1 MTYPMTIAGIK
12 RELPLCKVADD
23 FYIGAFIMFGDA
35 EITVACAKELLA
47 RAPKEY
53 DYLLTAEAKSIPL
66 IHEMARQSGASE
78 YFVARK
84 GMKVYLTDPIH
95 VQVRSLTTQHD
106 QDLYLSGE
114 EAAKMKGKKILI
126 VDDVISTGESLHALE
141 ELVHQ
146 AGGEVAGRMAVLAE
160 GDAQKR
166 ETFGTSSTT
175 RGTLIVRGEGLHLQL
190 LRLDGGEVLVDGTV
204 DALTYEDSQPAGS
217 FLARLFG

>member
-1 MTYPMTIAGIK
+1 MHTYPMNVAGLH
-12 RELPLCKVADD
+12 RELPICKVTDEL
-23 FYIGAFIMFGDA
+23 YIGAFIVFGDA
-35 EITVACAKELLA
+35 ELTVACARELLKLVPA
-47 RAPKEY
+47 DSY
-53 DYLLTAEAKSIPL
+53 DYMLTAEAKSIPL

-84 GMKVYLTDPIH
+84 GMKVYLTNPIH
-95 VQVRSLTTQHD
+95 VQVRSITTQHD

-114 EAAKMKGKKILI
+114 EAAKMKGKKVLI

-166 ETFGTSSTT
+166 EDIVYLEKLPTFNA
-175 RGTLIVRGEGLHLQL
+175 
-190 LRLDGGEVLVDGTV
+190 DGTV
-204 DALTYEDSQPAGS
+204 MG
-217 FLARLFG
+217 